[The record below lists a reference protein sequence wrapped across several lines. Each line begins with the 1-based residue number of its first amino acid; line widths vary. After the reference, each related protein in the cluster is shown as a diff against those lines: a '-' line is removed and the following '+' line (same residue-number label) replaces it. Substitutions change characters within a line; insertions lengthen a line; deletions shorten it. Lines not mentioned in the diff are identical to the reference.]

1 LRNSLY
7 QEHQRDYDGRIK
19 WEVAVRENGSRSHHQ
34 NFHTLTGVARLKK
47 PKETRRLASAARNFH
62 AFTSAAQLNGY

>member
-1 LRNSLY
+1 V
-7 QEHQRDYDGRIK
+7 E
-19 WEVAVRENGSRSHHQ
+19 VRENGSRSHHQ
-34 NFHTLTGVARLKK
+34 NFHTFTGVARLKK